1 MEVKANDIQFSSQ
14 VEIVDGE
21 KPIATIQELIM
32 NMPLFLESEKTF

>member
-21 KPIATIQELIM
+21 KPIATIQAGHSLELEIHV
-32 NMPLFLESEKTF
+32 ERE